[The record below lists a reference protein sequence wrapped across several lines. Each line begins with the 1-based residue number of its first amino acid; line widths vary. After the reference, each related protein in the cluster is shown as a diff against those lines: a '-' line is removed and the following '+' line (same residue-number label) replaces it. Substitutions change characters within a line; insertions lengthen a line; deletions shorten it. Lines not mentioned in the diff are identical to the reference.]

1 MLFPS
6 TVARGLNAT
15 TIATTAACGRIPAPT
30 LRSLSR
36 PLNTAASASAR
47 SQKLPVKT
55 VSGARFASKTTTA
68 DKPVN
73 LDWIPSNMATAKKIF
88 LSSMTDTGVW
98 SAGITD
104 DSARM
109 ASEVLQEDLEKHHV
123 YFNNMGFH
131 STSSHLYV
139 E

>member
-1 MLFPS
+1 
-6 TVARGLNAT
+6 
-15 TIATTAACGRIPAPT
+15 
-30 LRSLSR
+30 
-36 PLNTAASASAR
+36 
-47 SQKLPVKT
+47 
-55 VSGARFASKTTTA
+55 
-68 DKPVN
+68 
-73 LDWIPSNMATAKKIF
+73 MATAKKIF

-98 SAGITD
+98 STGITD